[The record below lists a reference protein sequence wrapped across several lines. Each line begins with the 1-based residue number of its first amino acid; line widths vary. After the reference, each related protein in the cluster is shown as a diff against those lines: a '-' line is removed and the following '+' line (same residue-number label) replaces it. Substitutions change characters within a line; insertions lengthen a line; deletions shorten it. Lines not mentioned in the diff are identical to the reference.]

1 MKNPTNSGY
10 DDLDELL
17 RQVDELVNDPVPGPA
32 DDTAP
37 GEDFFESVEEAA
49 EEEFDP
55 DDYAPG
61 DCGDD
66 PVLYQNYSNHYGA
79 DIRNFSNGYGSG
91 SAAPVPPQPEP
102 APVIPAYNADFQRVS
117 RQEADYADS
126 LREPRD
132 LPRRRTKSQAV
143 AERET
148 RRPRKKSRRRRR
160 GPGCGCMTVI
170 VLLLVLVIGGGM
182 LWHSLF
188 RMPVSPVS
196 IGERK
201 KDSASVLVCGLGW
214 EQSLTDTMMLV
225 HVDGTNHQVNLLSLP
240 RDTRTVTGQG
250 GAGKLN
256 AAYVRNGTGRDGME
270 GLLDYVQNLIGYRPD
285 GYVLVNLSIV
295 SQAADLMGSLEVE
308 VPMAFDLEGV
318 HVDAGLQT
326 LNGSQ
331 VLQLLRFREGYAM
344 ADLQRVEV
352 QRSVISAALDQWLSL
367 ENLTKIPRVLSLI
380 RNGSEAAET
389 YPGGY
394 ADPFTAPPFLLTDL
408 DRANFLWLAKT
419 ALGCMMN
426 GEPGQEKIV
435 TSTLPGAAAWID
447 GQSFYEPDLG
457 AVAELINASYNPY
470 LVPIRAENL
479 SLTGDVSNG

>member
-55 DDYAPG
+55 DDYAPE

-160 GPGCGCMTVI
+160 GPGCGCMTGI

-256 AAYVRNGTGRDGME
+256 AAYVRNGTGPEGME

-285 GYVLVNLSIV
+285 GYVLVNLSAV
-295 SQAADLMGSLEVE
+295 AKAADLMGTLEVD

-326 LNGSQ
+326 LSGEQ
-331 VLQLLRFREGYAM
+331 VVQLLRFREGYVM

-352 QRSVISAALDQWLSL
+352 QRRVIAAALDQWLTV
-367 ENLTKIPRVLSLI
+367 ENLTKVGDILQMLFTSNGVDGGTANPENPFDAPPLILTNLTKYNFFWLGKTAMGNMLSSQPDKLI
-380 RNGSEAAET
+380 MN
-389 YPGGY
+389 
-394 ADPFTAPPFLLTDL
+394 TAPGDSEMIGGVSYFEADL
-408 DRANFLWLAKT
+408 SAMA
-419 ALGCMMN
+419 
-426 GEPGQEKIV
+426 Q
-435 TSTLPGAAAWID
+435 
-447 GQSFYEPDLG
+447 
-457 AVAELINASYNPY
+457 LISASYNPY
-470 LVPIRAENL
+470 AVEIRPENL
-479 SLTGDVSNG
+479 SLTGDVPQQ